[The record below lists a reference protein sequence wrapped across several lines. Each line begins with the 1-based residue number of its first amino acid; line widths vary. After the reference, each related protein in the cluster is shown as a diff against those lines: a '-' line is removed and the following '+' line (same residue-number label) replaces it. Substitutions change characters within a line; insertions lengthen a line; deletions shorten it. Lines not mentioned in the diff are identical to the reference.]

1 MTEEFDRA
9 FWEER
14 YRRHRGSG
22 AGEPNPHLVA
32 EVGELAPG
40 SALDVGCGE
49 GAEAMWL
56 ASRGWRVTATDIAAS
71 ALERARRHAEIL
83 GDGVADR
90 IEWVRTDL
98 TGKSAWERCF
108 DLVTA
113 HYVHPAGSPEEML
126 ASLAAAVAPG
136 GTLFVV
142 GHHPSDQ
149 RHASSAEAYVAAER
163 LAAELTPER
172 WEVVVA
178 ETRSR
183 PAGGHH
189 GHGTTL
195 WDSVLRA
202 RRRA

>member
-14 YRRHRGSG
+14 YRRHRSSDP
-22 AGEPNPHLVA
+22 GEPNPQLVA
-32 EVGELAPG
+32 EVAELVPG

-56 ASRGWRVTATDIAAS
+56 ASRGWWVTATDIAAS

-83 GDGVADR
+83 DDGVADR
-90 IEWVRTDL
+90 IEWVRADL
-98 TGKSAWERCF
+98 TGEGAGERRF

-113 HYVHPAGSPEEML
+113 HYVHPVGPPEAML
-126 ASLAAAVAPG
+126 ANLAAAVAPG

-142 GHHPSDQ
+142 GHHPSHR
-149 RHASSAEAYVAAER
+149 RHASAAEAYVAAER
-163 LAAELTPER
+163 LATELAPER

-202 RRRA
+202 RRRV